1 MAGCARSEIVR
12 RGMVGVYHCWARC
25 VRRAF
30 LCGTDPL
37 TGRNFEHRR
46 EWLHQLQGQL
56 AGLFGIEIAFH
67 AEMGNHVHLVLRTR
81 PDVVQ
86 GWSDEEVVTRWLKI
100 AKLKRGSEDA
110 TWEPTA
116 ARVRQELAAA
126 DRVRQLRK
134 RLASVSWFMGAVCEN
149 IARRAN
155 REDQCRGRFWETR
168 FSSRDLADE
177 AAILVCGIY
186 VDLNQIRA
194 GEALTPET
202 SRHTSGYDRIEGL
215 KARLFS
221 SDQVGTPADNMAVR
235 RDRWLC
241 ELSLDER
248 TKPDEGRSPKSGR
261 WRASEKGLL
270 PIRLEDY
277 LELLDWTGRIIRE
290 DKRGSIPAHLAPILE
305 RLHIN
310 ADNWLATIRDFES
323 GFGCVIGRVQRISEA
338 ARRLGRR
345 WPGGVPG
352 RALCRDL

>member
-1 MAGCARSEIVR
+1 MAGNARNEIVR
-12 RGMVGVYHCWARC
+12 RGEVGVYHCWARC

-30 LCGTDPL
+30 LCGIDPL
-37 TGRNFEHRR
+37 TGHNYEHRR
-46 EWLHQLQGQL
+46 EWVHRLQGQL

-67 AEMGNHVHLVLRTR
+67 AEMGNLVHLVLRTR

-86 GWSDEEVVTRWLKI
+86 GWSDEEVVTRWLRI
-100 AKLKRGSEDA
+100 AKLKRGSQDA

-116 ARVRQELAAA
+116 VQVRQRLADA
-126 DRVRQLRK
+126 DRVRKLRN

-168 FSSRDLADE
+168 FSSRELAD
-177 AAILVCGIY
+177 ASAILVCGIY
-186 VDLNQIRA
+186 VDLNQIRS
-194 GEALTPET
+194 GEALTPEE
-202 SRHTSGYDRIEGL
+202 SRHTSAYDRIEGL
-215 KARLFS
+215 KERLFS
-221 SDQVGTPADNMAVR
+221 SDQVGTPADNMARR

-241 ELSLDER
+241 ELSMDER
-248 TKPDEGRSPKSGR
+248 TNADEDRSVRTGP

-277 LELLDWTGRIIRE
+277 LELLDWTGRSVRE
-290 DKRGSIPAHLAPILE
+290 DKHRSIPAHLAPILE

-310 ADNWLATIRDFES
+310 ADHWLATIRDFES
-323 GFGCVIGRVQRISEA
+323 GFGCVVGRVQQISQA

-345 WPGGVPG
+345 WLYGMDQ
-352 RALCRDL
+352 AAQAFT